1 MSQLCKAVPPM
12 ASLISTQSLVFVNPE
27 AAKTFE
33 CAICYEILKKPVQ
46 IGCSDHVFCKGC
58 IKKVVSPETQSIRCP
73 ICRVSCKTKSI
84 RRVKFVE
91 RQINNL
97 LVKCPN
103 HVITTQKAQY
113 LRNEKGLD
121 LEDNEDEEEENDQDA
136 SDGSSQSE
144 SDEDVDLF
152 LRNGDGHICGQKRK
166 RTHDDDA
173 ENKTIKKR
181 KLNDAFDELC
191 DWIGPLSDV
200 SSHRKRCALQLK
212 TCIYCFGL
220 MLRRELT
227 HHVEHCE
234 CFPMKCIAC
243 GHIGIIRHRMERHI
257 QQDCPMTII
266 SCPQEC
272 GTQLKRKDTEDHI
285 EYECTETVIKCA
297 FHKFG
302 CFQTFKRK
310 DEIKHAQNASINHN
324 HLVKVSDKV
333 NELTNQNHELCLRID
348 ELEGNQDQIEEKYN
362 AFVALQHKRHKH
374 YQAFEQKQHEK
385 YNSLEGKRRKQFQYI
400 FKRIDAVREN
410 AVQKELK
417 FYAHRYMDHLCIQGD
432 PRP

>member
-33 CAICYEILKKPVQ
+33 CAICYQILKRPVQ
-46 IGCSDHVFCKGC
+46 MGCSDHIFCTAC
-58 IKKVVSPETQSIRCP
+58 IKETISPESDLIRCP
-73 ICRVSCKTKSI
+73 ICRASCKTESI

-103 HVITTQKAQY
+103 HVITTQKARY
-113 LRNEKGLD
+113 LTNKKGF
-121 LEDNEDEEEENDQDA
+121 EQDENQEA
-136 SDGSSQSE
+136 GDGSSQSE
-144 SDEDVDLF
+144 NDEDVDLF
-152 LRNGDGHICGQKRK
+152 LRDDVCGQKRK
-166 RTHDDDA
+166 RTHDDA

-234 CFPMKCIAC
+234 C
-243 GHIGIIRHRMERHI
+243 
-257 QQDCPMTII
+257 
-266 SCPQEC
+266 
-272 GTQLKRKDTEDHI
+272 
-285 EYECTETVIKCA
+285 
-297 FHKFG
+297 
-302 CFQTFKRK
+302 
-310 DEIKHAQNASINHN
+310 
-324 HLVKVSDKV
+324 
-333 NELTNQNHELCLRID
+333 
-348 ELEGNQDQIEEKYN
+348 
-362 AFVALQHKRHKH
+362 
-374 YQAFEQKQHEK
+374 
-385 YNSLEGKRRKQFQYI
+385 
-400 FKRIDAVREN
+400 
-410 AVQKELK
+410 
-417 FYAHRYMDHLCIQGD
+417 
-432 PRP
+432 

>member
-103 HVITTQKAQY
+103 HVITTRKAQY
-113 LRNEKGLD
+113 LNGLKNGD
-121 LEDNEDEEEENDQDA
+121 DEEESAHKDDPENA
-136 SDGSSQSE
+136 E
-144 SDEDVDLF
+144 EDVDQHVC
-152 LRNGDGHICGQKRK
+152 GHKRK
-166 RTHDDDA
+166 REHDDT
-173 ENKTIKKR
+173 ENITNKKR
-181 KLNDAFDELC
+181 KLNDEFEELC

-385 YNSLEGKRRKQFQYI
+385 NIYL
-400 FKRIDAVREN
+400 
-410 AVQKELK
+410 KELTQYGK
-417 FYAHRYMDHLCIQGD
+417 MQFKKS
-432 PRP
+432 